1 MATPRLINKMSH
13 SFVRSFVSSF
23 NHSVSQSVGQFLA
36 FTCPLQFLKLTL
48 LSMKYLSGTKFIVV
62 QLHCKYCNGFGAP
75 DIHSLQ
81 YEANLISHVK

>member
-36 FTCPLQFLKLTL
+36 FTCPLQFLKFT
-48 LSMKYLSGTKFIVV
+48 S
-62 QLHCKYCNGFGAP
+62 
-75 DIHSLQ
+75 
-81 YEANLISHVK
+81 